1 MIKVTIKQEGWRE
14 KVVLSK
20 RHLDLLH
27 GVFCFFFLV
36 KGNTQSGPGKRAIIL
51 ACRNYTPVIFSTLML
66 IFLITAFKAFIIC
79 NFIFQNENLKKK
91 NTTITVKHIDHLL

>member
-1 MIKVTIKQEGWRE
+1 ME
-14 KVVLSK
+14 
-20 RHLDLLH
+20 
-27 GVFCFFFLV
+27 VFFFFLV